1 MARIALLSLTVGAF
15 AYAGWLVL
23 RGKPLPQTSGTR
35 GMKRRFLLATLLF
48 VGLLSPVAKGQSA
61 PASDPNLWDPNT
73 PWPVVAPQD
82 VWVTIRTV
90 WRTLDPNQAE
100 VFRQH
105 LETAVADGQ
114 VRQRVADILSLA
126 FTQIAAHNAL
136 TRPEGYSPAPVP
148 VSRRSLQNYPE
159 FSSERAL
166 EQIEGLRAAQ
176 EAGIS
181 TGLTFESVHAALSK
195 EIGMMWLLGRTPKE
209 WPVLDSLWD
218 WYQSPVGTWLPIDS
232 AAVAAKI
239 IIESEGGT
247 VASLTPAARFQ
258 TMQYMV
264 RNLLAAGPVFS
275 DWQTS
280 SVSPSIR
287 SMLQEMKLID
297 PPRIMCYRSLPRITE
312 RTAELQALQAV
323 LLQKCVDAN
332 LIDEQIAAW
341 AADPNGADPNAV
353 GARTVPLPLDFA
365 IEAEIRAF
373 QKQLRC
379 VMVELY
385 QRGEVPSSFVRD
397 MELAADIEIL
407 PVDPNE
413 ARRRDMGYFLHAL
426 LDCPS
431 KEPFAKA
438 LEERGLIPP
447 AQNHRLVVYTNN
459 HTSCDANPDENDLAT
474 FISWLDSGADVAVK
488 GDDQYIWPAFLLP
501 AEDLEYRMTI
511 RRACRLLARLSYTDS
526 QWLAAVDKAIG
537 IPVVATI
544 SEETREIVDSR
555 IPPR

>member
-1 MARIALLSLTVGAF
+1 LVIGAF
-15 AYAGWLVL
+15 AYAVWLVL

-35 GMKRRFLLATLLF
+35 GLKRRFLRATILF
-48 VGLLSPVAKGQSA
+48 VGLLSQGAKGQSA
-61 PASDPNLWDPNT
+61 VASDPALSAPK
-73 PWPVVAPQD
+73 PPPSRRVVTED
-82 VWVTIRTV
+82 LWVTIRTV

-126 FTQIAAHNAL
+126 FTQIAAYNAL
-136 TRPEGYSPAPVP
+136 TRSEGYSPAPVP
-148 VSRRSLQNYPE
+148 VSKRSLQDYPE

-166 EQIEGLRAAQ
+166 SQIEGLRAARKD
-176 EAGIS
+176 GIS
-181 TGLTFESVHAALSK
+181 NETTFQSVHTALAK
-195 EIGMMWLLGRTPKE
+195 EIEMMWLLGRAPKE
-209 WPVLDSLWD
+209 WPVFDSLWER
-218 WYQSPVGTWLPIDS
+218 YQSVIMWPPVIDS
-232 AAVAAKI
+232 AAVAARI
-239 IIESEGGT
+239 IVESEGGT

-258 TMQYMV
+258 TMQGV
-264 RNLLAAGPVFS
+264 VKNLLAPGPVFS
-275 DWQTS
+275 DWQTA
-280 SVSPSIR
+280 SVSPNIR

-297 PPRIMCYRSLPRITE
+297 PPRIMCYRSLPRVTE
-312 RTAELQALQAV
+312 RTAELQELQAV

-341 AADPNGADPNAV
+341 AADPNGADPNATDSH
-353 GARTVPLPLDFA
+353 TVPLPADFA
-365 IEAEIRAF
+365 LEAEIRAY

-385 QRGEVPSSFVRD
+385 DRAEVPSSFVRD

-426 LDCPS
+426 LGCPS
-431 KEPFAKA
+431 KEPFAAA
-438 LEERGLIPP
+438 LVERGLIPP
-447 AQNHRLVVYTNN
+447 AQNHRLVAYTNN
-459 HTSCDANPDENDLAT
+459 YVSCDAKPNEDHLAT

-488 GDDQYIWPAFLLP
+488 GEDQYIWPAFLLP

-511 RRACRLLARLSYTDS
+511 RRVCRLLARLGYTDS

-544 SEETREIVDSR
+544 SEEAPEIVDTR
-555 IPPR
+555 VPPR